1 MAYNFKN
8 ALVNLNEEIRKFGG
22 GGGQIPAL
30 KLAVS
35 QLQVSMTAVK
45 SSVANVSAEVD
56 AIKTTL
62 QSLTT
67 FASDATKTGEKWVD
81 GRDIYHGYYD
91 LGSTITFGSDW
102 TNTNINNSD
111 IDIVFQA
118 AAINETGVYR
128 GNIQI
133 DPNTGSYVR
142 CQISGGGTATRYIY
156 LKFVK
161 TAPTRKGG
169 KK

>member
-8 ALVNLNEEIRKFGG
+8 TLVNLNEEIRKNGG
-22 GGGQIPAL
+22 GDLPAV
-30 KLAVS
+30 KIAVS
-35 QLQVSMTAVK
+35 QLKVSMAAVK

-56 AIKTTL
+56 AIKMTL

-67 FASDATKTGEKWVD
+67 FTSGATKTGEKWVD

-91 LGSTITFGSDW
+91 LGSLVNFSSEW
-102 TNTNINNSD
+102 TNTNISNSD

-118 AAINETGVYR
+118 AAVNDSGVYR

-133 DPNTGSYVR
+133 DPGTGSYVR
-142 CQISGGGTATRYIY
+142 GMILGGGLTARYIY

-161 TAPTRKGG
+161 PSINSIKEEN
-169 KK
+169 